1 MFVISFGKEFVRK
14 LYIFFSIS
22 FKSMIKIFDIQE
34 IFTILEKEGV
44 GFSITLKLIAFRG
57 IQILINQ

>member
-1 MFVISFGKEFVRK
+1 
-14 LYIFFSIS
+14 
-22 FKSMIKIFDIQE
+22 MIKIFDVQE